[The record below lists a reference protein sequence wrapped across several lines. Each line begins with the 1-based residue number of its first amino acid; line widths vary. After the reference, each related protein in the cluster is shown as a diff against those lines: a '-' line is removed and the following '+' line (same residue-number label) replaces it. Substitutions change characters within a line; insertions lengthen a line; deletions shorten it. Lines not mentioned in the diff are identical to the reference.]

1 MVKLTPRRRWRG
13 PALGGRL
20 IWFDYHALVSK
31 RMELAVTCEATL
43 LRHFRPLVD
52 RRQSQFRSARQ
63 HGLPIEEEQRRCQDV
78 ESLNARNTRLVHSRC
93 DLFRGGCGKDQKL
106 HVTRARPLFQTLQ
119 VLGSGDVGIGECG
132 DPANA
137 RHHLHDEV
145 LPLAVELRREQAHAV
160 LPPGRRID
168 GTKPSPTMSSL
179 AASIGMVFV
188 AAWAARAAIGPA
200 ATIASGAALT
210 SAAATSPS
218 NSLRTP
224 NLPEMTVRFWPST
237 KPRPRSSSKNAVYH
251 ASSRGAADTNPM
263 R

>member
-78 ESLNARNTRLVHSRC
+78 ESLNARNTRFVHGRC

-119 VLGSGDVGIGECG
+119 VLGSGDVGIGG

-137 RHHLHDEV
+137 RSGDGQAACVGESDQLHHFIAAGVWDAA
-145 LPLAVELRREQAHAV
+145 PVETELLVQAD
-160 LPPGRRID
+160 R
-168 GTKPSPTMSSL
+168 
-179 AASIGMVFV
+179 FC
-188 AAWAARAAIGPA
+188 AI
-200 ATIASGAALT
+200 
-210 SAAATSPS
+210 
-218 NSLRTP
+218 
-224 NLPEMTVRFWPST
+224 
-237 KPRPRSSSKNAVYH
+237 
-251 ASSRGAADTNPM
+251 
-263 R
+263 